1 MRVLAFTAP
10 LLAFFFCD
18 QAPRFRAKPDPP
30 IELHAKLTAD
40 DRVIAGATSP
50 LDAEIELS
58 VLLSPDAPPL
68 RSVRA
73 RRPALALATGGR
85 RNILVRATLVYGTA
99 RFTRVIPLGQKASP
113 PRPAGTL
120 RRNARG
126 EAIREFEP

>member
-10 LLAFFFCD
+10 LLAWIFCGE
-18 QAPRFRAKPDPP
+18 APRFRAKPDPP
-30 IELHAKLTAD
+30 IKLNAKLTAD
-40 DRVIAGATSP
+40 DRVVAHASSP

-58 VLLSPDAPPL
+58 VLLSPDHAPL

-73 RRPALALATGGR
+73 RRPVLELATGGR
-85 RNILVRATLVYGTA
+85 RNILIRATLVSGTA
-99 RFTRVIPLGQKASP
+99 RFTRVIPLCPEDSP